1 MSDLYM
7 RKNILIRGFIGEDGS
22 DFRQILEMKKTAE
35 ELARQAR
42 RFKDYKFDN
51 TDGEPKPGEITISMK
66 YKSEKALKHAERLLG
81 LMDEVAE
88 EAREFY
94 RSVGLEVEGS
104 GGKIMGQII

>member
-7 RKNILIRGFIGEDGS
+7 RKSILVKGYCGEDGR
-22 DFRQILEMKKTAE
+22 DFRQILEMKEMAE
-35 ELARQAR
+35 RLLIQAR

-51 TDGEPKPGEITISMK
+51 TDGVKKPGEFVILMK

-104 GGKIMGQII
+104 DGKTTGKIV